1 MAATKVCNY
10 STTPGWTPRGPGSAA
25 VTLNGR
31 VHHFIPNADSSD
43 PSCGLSYFIFDS
55 IAAQAGSSFE
65 DNVDRNI
72 LSKLREGLKSNNPYC
87 KNLQQ
92 IGIEVRAWQTDSN
105 RRINIMPIMPN
116 QERHLD
122 VCSVINCR
130 QNNHLVLGVRA
141 TDGSDLDDIAMD
153 TKHVEPLCFPLLL
166 PCGHPGW
173 TRDMKRKLTAM
184 QYLAARLLKPEKHGS
199 TYLTGKAL
207 HPSVKIDGRSCEPF
221 AINEDNAIVERY
233 KVSDVLVQPLLHVNR
248 FQLLPRVAQY
258 WLMDFYSRCLDAR
271 LDVIQQMNNRIM
283 MGQIR
288 TKKVATLSHENDEL
302 HQAGFS
308 NPDIN
313 KKESYLPDSTHGS
326 PRHMA
331 ALAKN
336 ALVLVSEYGCPHI
349 FLTLTCNPKWP
360 EIQSQ
365 LLVGQTAYDRP
376 DIVCAVFK
384 SRLDQFKHNIRNGK
398 YFGGRTVVYGLHV
411 VEYQFR
417 GLPHVHMVLRLT
429 NCFDIDDEDQIGL
442 FEFVDRYFLAEMP
455 RFAGETHQN
464 IFPENNNDITFDIPY
479 QEKARELVR
488 MHNVHHCAVAI
499 NGCKKECTDKCRRG
513 YDRTEAIPESH
524 VHEHK
529 SRMIYR
535 RRNVDTDLH
544 VVPYNLQMLMD
555 WNSHINVE
563 YSGSAFSALYVYK
576 YCFKNPSKKERLIL
590 EQELDSQDEVKLF
603 IYGRVM
609 CSMAAF
615 WRLYGYRDYP
625 ASEPPVVSFKV
636 RTGAQLEDFF
646 QRGQITDLIVYYSRP
661 SQLYHLTYSAFWE
674 KYNAHKCLPNYYKER
689 PTLQNEKFFEVIIPF
704 PTSSV
709 SHFIYEPVNK
719 LQRCVRIEMLYQTMG
734 DIYYLRLILLKRP
747 VLNDKDAH
755 TFHPLRGGGTPI
767 VYLNYQQSALAHGY
781 ITSFQDAILTYDDM
795 CGIGTASLCRSYF
808 VVLTLQG
815 YATHAIY
822 EIEEKRNYMMQDYIV
837 LQGHSMEVSVQMMLR
852 DLEHCFRR
860 NNSSLEK
867 FGFPTPD
874 GVPTELEF
882 EQAQWIN
889 EQRQKEQKQILQHM
903 NESQPNNEEQ
913 QKAFDGIMESVLKF
927 KTADRSSL
935 SNHEFHFISGPGG
948 TGKSA
953 LFKKLHAACRADGIL
968 ISICAATTLAA
979 LLFHG
984 GTTAHSLFS
993 YPVIDDADID
1003 DINPAEC
1010 ILTKQR
1016 KELLHEVLVIFWDE
1030 MVSNDR
1036 CLFEAVLKTLATTWT
1051 NPRYYIFICAG
1062 DFAQVCK

>member
-1 MAATKVCNY
+1 MLT
-10 STTPGWTPRGPGSAA
+10 A
-25 VTLNGR
+25 VIQVVAYHISL
-31 VHHFIPNADSSD
+31 
-43 PSCGLSYFIFDS
+43 YDS
-55 IAAQAGSSFE
+55 IAAQAGSTFE
-65 DNVDRNI
+65 QNVDPRI
-72 LSKLREGLKSNNPYC
+72 LSTLREGLKANNPYC
-87 KNLQQ
+87 QNLQQ
-92 IGIEVRAWQTDSN
+92 IGIAARAWQTDSN
-105 RRINIMPIMPN
+105 RNINVIPTMPH

-122 VCSVINCR
+122 VCSVINTR

-141 TDGSDLDDIAMD
+141 TDGSDLDDITMD
-153 TKHVEPLCFPLLL
+153 TKHVEPLCFPLLF

-173 TRDMKRKLTAM
+173 TREMKNKLTGM
-184 QYLAARLLKPEKHGS
+184 QYLAARLLKPERHGS
-199 TYLTGKAL
+199 KYLTWKAL
-207 HPSVKIDGRSCEPF
+207 HPSVKIDGRSGEPF
-221 AINEDNAIVERY
+221 AVNEDVVTVERY
-233 KVSDVLVQPLLHVNR
+233 KLSDDLVQALLHINR
-248 FQLLPRVAQY
+248 FQLLSRIGQY
-258 WLMDFYSRCLDAR
+258 WFMDFYSRFLDAR
-271 LDVIQQMNNRIM
+271 LDVIQHIDSRIM
-283 MGQIR
+283 MGQKR
-288 TKKVATLSHENDEL
+288 VKKVAALSHEIDEL
-302 HQAGFS
+302 NDAGFS

-336 ALVLVSEYGCPHI
+336 ALVLVSEWGCPHI

-376 DIVCAVFK
+376 DVVCVVFK

-429 NCFDIDDEDQIGL
+429 NCFEIDDENQEGL
-442 FEFVDRYFLAEMP
+442 FDFVNKHFIAEMP
-455 RFAGETHQN
+455 RFAGEADQN
-464 IFPENNNDITFDIPY
+464 IFPANNEIFDNTY

-488 MHNVHHCAVAI
+488 MHNIHHCAVAI

-513 YDRTEAIPESH
+513 YDRHEAIPQSY

-529 SRMIYR
+529 SRIIYR

-544 VVPYNLQMLMD
+544 VVPYNLPMMMD
-555 WNSHINVE
+555 WSSHLNVE
-563 YSGSAFSALYVYK
+563 FSGSVFSALYVYK
-576 YCFKNPSKKERLIL
+576 YCFKNPSKKEQIVLST
-590 EQELDSQDEVKLF
+590 EQEHDSQDEVKMF

-625 ASEPPVVSFKV
+625 ASEPPVISFKV
-636 RTGAQLEDFF
+636 RTGAQLQDFF
-646 QRGQITDLIVYYSRP
+646 QRGQITDLMVYYSRP
-661 SQLYHLTYSAFWE
+661 SQLHLLTYSAFWE
-674 KYNAHKCLPNYYKER
+674 KYNAHKFLPKYYKDR
-689 PTLQNEKFFEVIIPF
+689 PILQNQRFFQVIIPF
-704 PTSSV
+704 ATSSV
-709 SHFIYEPVNK
+709 THFIYEPVNK
-719 LQRCVRIEMLYQTMG
+719 IQRCVRIEMLYPTMG
-734 DIYYLRLILLKRP
+734 DIYYLRLILLKRA

-755 TFHPLRGGGTPI
+755 TFHPPRGGGAPI

-795 CGIGTASLCRSYF
+795 CGMGTASLCRSYF

-822 EIEEKRNYMMQDYIV
+822 DIDEKRKYMMQDYIV
-837 LQGHSMEVSVQMMLR
+837 LQGHSMEVAEQMMLR
-852 DLEHCFRR
+852 DLEHCFRK

-867 FGFPTPD
+867 FGYPTPD
-874 GVPTELEF
+874 SVPTELEV

-889 EQRQKEQKQILQHM
+889 EQRQNEQKQLLQHM

-913 QKAFDGIMESVLKF
+913 QIAFDAIMESVLKV
-927 KTADRSSL
+927 KTSGRDSL
-935 SNHEFHFISGPGG
+935 STHEFHFISGPGG

-953 LFKKLHAACRADGIL
+953 LFKKLHAACRANGVL

-984 GTTAHSLFS
+984 ATTAHRLFS
-993 YPVIDDADID
+993 YPV
-1003 DINPAEC
+1003 
-1010 ILTKQR
+1010 
-1016 KELLHEVLVIFWDE
+1016 
-1030 MVSNDR
+1030 
-1036 CLFEAVLKTLATTWT
+1036 
-1051 NPRYYIFICAG
+1051 
-1062 DFAQVCK
+1062 VCC